1 MTQLGVMD
9 FDFVLTFGRSVF
21 CGTFDESS
29 LAQLCPLAPW
39 SAHRVKITPEVKK
52 EGEEVDE
59 LEETFKLSV
68 GRLQRRWCGVVWRS

>member
-1 MTQLGVMD
+1 MD
-9 FDFVLTFGRSVF
+9 IDFVLTFGRSVF

-59 LEETFKLSV
+59 EETFKLSV
-68 GRLQRRWCGVVWRS
+68 GRLQRRWWMQCGVAFPINV